1 MKRIIWWQFSQLC
14 LILYNMTITSIVRCC
29 KLNERGII
37 SWYSQHLICWKVP
50 FRAAYYCNW
59 RYITKSFCEDTD
71 SNRRL
76 KFVWLCMFFIHTQSF
91 LFQLSKF
98 VSRKDI
104 QLTFSIALSLKIIEK
119 SQNRLLFLN
128 ERFTFYAT
136 SFVLGE
142 FMLLCHMR
150 KGIENMGI
158 MLRVGD

>member
-1 MKRIIWWQFSQLC
+1 M
-14 LILYNMTITSIVRCC
+14 
-29 KLNERGII
+29 
-37 SWYSQHLICWKVP
+37 
-50 FRAAYYCNW
+50 
-59 RYITKSFCEDTD
+59 
-71 SNRRL
+71 
-76 KFVWLCMFFIHTQSF
+76 
-91 LFQLSKF
+91 
-98 VSRKDI
+98 SRKDI

>member
-1 MKRIIWWQFSQLC
+1 M
-14 LILYNMTITSIVRCC
+14 
-29 KLNERGII
+29 
-37 SWYSQHLICWKVP
+37 
-50 FRAAYYCNW
+50 
-59 RYITKSFCEDTD
+59 
-71 SNRRL
+71 
-76 KFVWLCMFFIHTQSF
+76 
-91 LFQLSKF
+91 
-98 VSRKDI
+98 SRKDI

-119 SQNRLLFLN
+119 SQNRLN